1 MNVHT
6 DAFSQPPRVLNSP
19 VRIPLLCGLKV
30 AIVSLP
36 LCPRLVKSF
45 REVAQHFYLLSS
57 GLMACG
63 LMGPV
68 RMGLVVEMGG
78 LSGSGRSFTT

>member
-1 MNVHT
+1 MFRSMPSLSHLESVPVQAT
-6 DAFSQPPRVLNSP
+6 PLSTGPTEDGGLPPLPFTRV
-19 VRIPLLCGLKV
+19 V
-30 AIVSLP
+30 VS
-36 LCPRLVKSF
+36 
-45 REVAQHFYLLSS
+45 RERAALYLLSS

-78 LSGSGRSFTT
+78 FSGSGRSLTA